1 MSYFSE
7 STDSLVKKASYLR
20 IAAAD
25 LAEGM
30 KSGNFRS
37 LYRGQG
43 IEFSGVRDYIRGDDI
58 RSIDWNVTARMGH
71 PYVKVFEEERE
82 LQIFVVVDTSASM
95 HLHTWSRDGGLKD
108 LRRTKYSVAAE
119 TAALITIAAEMN
131 SCPLGAALFDGQ
143 IHFSC
148 KPQLGREQTML
159 ILTHLDK
166 KPEVLTQGSVLGN
179 ALTGSGQLLRK
190 RSLIFVISD
199 FRSADYEKPL
209 ISLAQKNDVVAIRME
224 DAFDIELPSVGTIPF
239 IDAETGIKMRL
250 PTNSEKFKKEWKDF
264 YNQNE
269 SHWQNLCI
277 KHGVMSVIMKTGDS
291 PLLVLTSIFGRK
303 AK

>member
-1 MSYFSE
+1 MTYFSE

-20 IAAAD
+20 IVASD

-95 HLHTWSRDGGLKD
+95 HLQTWNKDGKN
-108 LRRTKYSVAAE
+108 RTKYSAAAE

-131 SCPLGAALFDGQ
+131 GCPLGAALFDGK

-159 ILTHLDK
+159 VLTHLDK
-166 KPEVLTQGSVLGN
+166 HPEQQTQGSVLGN
-179 ALTGSGQLLRK
+179 ALTGTARLLRK

-199 FRSADYEKPL
+199 FRTAGYEKPL
-209 ISLAQKNDVVAIRME
+209 ISLAQKNDVIAIRME
-224 DAFDIELPSVGTIPF
+224 DTFDYQLPAVGTIPF
-239 IDAETGIKMRL
+239 IDAETGLKMRL

-264 YNQNE
+264 YAQHE
-269 SHWQNLCI
+269 SHWQNLCV
-277 KHGVMSVIMKTGDS
+277 KHGIIGAIMKTGDS
-291 PLLVLTSIFGRK
+291 SLQILTEIFGRK